1 MADNKIELNEENL
14 EGVAGG
20 AGAKIEARDIGKK
33 KNAAGS
39 KRTGETK
46 KSKIKKNNIKNTNNG
61 IKQNIINQG
70 TGNEAD
76 GDFDFGGGGV
86 SDDGGDD

>member
-1 MADNKIELNEENL
+1 MADSKVELNAESL

-20 AGAKIEARDIGKK
+20 AGAKIETRNLGKT
-33 KNAAGS
+33 KNGSGS
-39 KRTGETK
+39 KTKGDTK
-46 KSKIKKNNIKNTNNG
+46 KSKIKKNNIKNTNKG
-61 IKQNIINQG
+61 AQQNIINQG

-76 GDFDFGGGGV
+76 GDFDFGGGGG

>member
-1 MADNKIELNEENL
+1 MADSKVELNAENL

-20 AGAKIEARDIGKK
+20 AGAKIETRDIGKK

-39 KRTGETK
+39 KTKGDTK
-46 KSKIKKNNIKNTNNG
+46 KSKIKKNNIKNTNKG
-61 IKQNIINQG
+61 AQQNIINQG

-76 GDFDFGGGGV
+76 GDFDFGGGGG
-86 SDDGGDD
+86 SDDGDDD